1 MKVRVIVAT
10 LFLGTVP
17 AFAGYQVLQDE
28 NGNTVNV
35 TGNALNVT
43 GAFNVSGSTVNVGN
57 FPAVQSVNDNGG
69 SLTVDGAVDVNNFP
83 AVQAVSDNGGSLT
96 VDGSV
101 TNTPQSNN
109 TASVTNA
116 SVGSG
121 VAVTLAAS
129 NASRLKLIVHN
140 ETGTLYVKLGTGASS
155 TSYSYRLTANDR
167 IEVEQYTGDVTAIKA
182 SGTTAVLVTEY

>member
-57 FPAVQSVNDNGG
+57 FPAVQSVN
-69 SLTVDGAVDVNNFP
+69 
-83 AVQAVSDNGGSLT
+83 DNGGSLT